1 MGELSTRRRFTFGL
15 AAAGAVP
22 IASRL
27 PLGPA
32 NAVETAAHDAPIAPV
47 VPKEPATT
55 LAKYDDMVRARD
67 KYSTS
72 NNARSESSVIKTI
85 SE

>member
-1 MGELSTRRRFTFGL
+1 MVGGYKI
-15 AAAGAVP
+15 VH
-22 IASRL
+22 I
-27 PLGPA
+27 
-32 NAVETAAHDAPIAPV
+32 
-47 VPKEPATT
+47 VPKEPVTT
-55 LAKYDDMVRARD
+55 LAKYDDMVRAQD